1 MKPQMMNPPPCAK
14 KCTIASCRCRAG
26 RHKHS
31 PGCDFD
37 GACCKP
43 CTPVRKAAAYVTIEM
58 HDNMGSK
65 RVLVYHATNGK
76 SYRVRPTAYPP
87 YWSSRSKARRAAAR
101 LFPNVEIREEK

>member
-1 MKPQMMNPPPCAK
+1 
-14 KCTIASCRCRAG
+14 
-26 RHKHS
+26 
-31 PGCDFD
+31 
-37 GACCKP
+37 
-43 CTPVRKAAAYVTIEM
+43 M